1 LGFALVSVK
10 PNLLFQ
16 YPFMIIAIDGFSS
29 CGKSTLAKDLAAILE
44 LPYVDTGAM
53 YRAVT
58 LGVLRA
64 GIDPQ
69 DENAVNTLLPS
80 LLITFDRVDGVN
92 SCFLNG
98 VNVEEDIRSL
108 QVSNSVSEVST
119 LGAVRTKLVELQRAM
134 GAARGLVMDGR
145 DIGTVVFPKA
155 NFKFFITADP
165 LIRAQRR
172 RLELE
177 QKGQIYSLEE
187 VLQNLQHRDK
197 IDSTRAIA
205 PLRKAD
211 DAIEIDNSNMTK
223 SEQLALVLSYIQT
236 DQSED

>member
-1 LGFALVSVK
+1 
-10 PNLLFQ
+10 
-16 YPFMIIAIDGFSS
+16 MIIAIDGFSS

>member
-1 LGFALVSVK
+1 
-10 PNLLFQ
+10 
-16 YPFMIIAIDGFSS
+16 MIIAIDGFSS

-69 DENAVNTLLPS
+69 DEQAVNALLPS
-80 LLITFDRVDGVN
+80 LSITFDRVDGIN

-98 VNVEEDIRSL
+98 ENVEEDIRSL
-108 QVSNSVSEVST
+108 QISNSVSEVST

-155 NFKFFITADP
+155 HFKFFITADP

-172 RLELE
+172 KLELE
-177 QKGQIYSLEE
+177 QKGQYYSIEE

-205 PLRKAD
+205 PLRKAE

-223 SEQLALVLSYIQT
+223 SEQLALVLSYIHT
-236 DQSED
+236 DQTEE